1 MILQSNDTEIKKLPS
16 CDNCSVTMD
25 TGRFLKIQDHE
36 NRRATSPGSEKGAS
50 SAKMKKTMMNVVE
63 LQNC

>member
-25 TGRFLKIQDHE
+25 TGRFLKIQDRE
-36 NRRATSPGSEKGAS
+36 TEEQLLLVV
-50 SAKMKKTMMNVVE
+50 KKAL
-63 LQNC
+63 LQQR